1 MIAKGTFE
9 VDLTPISEDS
19 HPAGRMTIDKVYSG
33 DFVGKGVGQMLS
45 KRTETGVSAYCAVE
59 EVEGVLDGK
68 SGGFT
73 LIHNGVMSAESSSLE
88 IIVLAGSGTGELT
101 GISGKKEIVQSKEG
115 HQYILTFSLP

>member
-1 MIAKGTFE
+1 MIAKGSFE

-45 KRTETGVSAYCAVE
+45 KRTEAGASAYCAIE
-59 EVEGVLDGK
+59 EVEGVLNGK

-73 LIHNGVMSAESSSLE
+73 LIHNGVMSADTSSLE
-88 IIVLAGSGTGELT
+88 ITILPGSGRGELL
-101 GISGKKEIVQSKEG
+101 GITGKKEIVQSKEG
-115 HQYILTFSLP
+115 HQYILTFSMP